1 MTQNPR
7 HIVISDEEHALPY
20 SKGLMASSIMATGLP
35 PARAFQVAERIEERL
50 RERDVPSITR
60 AELSDLA
67 SEVLVDLVGQRY
79 ADSFAKWQVVNRVDR
94 PLIILI
100 GGATGVGKST
110 VATQLASR
118 LGITRIIPT
127 DAVREVM
134 RAMFSEELMP
144 TLHTSSFDAVH
155 LVRHPLPRNADPV
168 IIGFREQAAAV
179 AVGAQALM
187 RRAVAENTD
196 LVLEGAHLVPGFFDP
211 AEFTGAFVVQFVI
224 AVDDPEA
231 HRSHFLARAHD
242 NRSRPSDRYL
252 DFFDNIRTI
261 QRYVKSLALE
271 RSVPI
276 VHSYS
281 LDATLAQVIELV
293 VSRAIEGIPPANG
306 NHSGGQPAN
315 GDHSS
320 GHPAGSHSGVSP
332 ASPSMN
338 LLHEASARR
347 THDR

>member
-35 PARAFQVAERIEERL
+35 PARAFQVAEQIEERL
-50 RERDVPSITR
+50 HERGVPAITR
-60 AELSDLA
+60 AELSQLA
-67 SEVLVDLVGQRY
+67 SEVLVDEVGQRY
-79 ADSFAKWQVVNRVDR
+79 ADSFAKWQVVNRIDR

-110 VATQLASR
+110 VATQLAGR

-127 DAVREVM
+127 DAIREVM
-134 RAMFSEELMP
+134 RSMFSEELMP
-144 TLHTSSFDAVH
+144 TLHTSSFDADH

-168 IIGFREQAAAV
+168 IIGYREQAQAV
-179 AVGAQALM
+179 VVGARALI

-196 LVLEGAHLVPGFFDP
+196 LILEGAHLVPGFFNP
-211 AEFTGAFVVQFVI
+211 GEFADAAFVVQFVI
-224 AVDDPEA
+224 AVEDEEA

-252 DFFDNIRTI
+252 DFFVNIRRI
-261 QRYVKSLALE
+261 QRYIKSLALE
-271 RSVPI
+271 RNVPI

-293 VSRAIEGIPPANG
+293 VSRAMQEIPARN
-306 NHSGGQPAN
+306 
-315 GDHSS
+315 
-320 GHPAGSHSGVSP
+320 GHPAKPGGAAMSAASGGAGVP
-332 ASPSMN
+332 TGENTP
-338 LLHEASARR
+338 EASARR
-347 THDR
+347 TDDR

>member
-35 PARAFQVAERIEERL
+35 PARAFQVAEQIEERL
-50 RERDVPSITR
+50 HQRGAPAITR
-60 AELSDLA
+60 AELSELA
-67 SEVLVDLVGQRY
+67 SEVLVDKVGQRY
-79 ADSFAKWQVVNRVDR
+79 ADSFAKWQVVNRIDR

-110 VATQLASR
+110 VATQLAGR

-127 DAVREVM
+127 DAIREVM
-134 RAMFSEELMP
+134 RSMFSEELMP
-144 TLHTSSFDAVH
+144 TLHTSSFDADH

-168 IIGFREQAAAV
+168 IIGYREQAQAV
-179 AVGAQALM
+179 VVGAQALI

-196 LVLEGAHLVPGFFDP
+196 LILEGAHLVPGFFDP
-211 AEFTGAFVVQFVI
+211 AEFADAAFVVQFVI
-224 AVDDPEA
+224 AVDDEEA
-231 HRSHFLARAHD
+231 HRSHFLARSHD

-252 DFFDNIRTI
+252 EFFDNIRKI
-261 QRYVKSLALE
+261 QRYIKSLALE
-271 RSVPI
+271 RNVPI

-293 VSRAIEGIPPANG
+293 VSRAMQEIPSRN
-306 NHSGGQPAN
+306 
-315 GDHSS
+315 
-320 GHPAGSHSGVSP
+320 GHPAGGAGVSP
-332 ASPSMN
+332 AN
-338 LLHEASARR
+338 RQLEASARR

>member
-35 PARAFQVAERIEERL
+35 PARAFHVAERVEERL
-50 RERDVPSITR
+50 YARGVPAISR
-60 AELSDLA
+60 AELSELA
-67 SEVLVDLVGQRY
+67 SEVLVEEVGERY
-79 ADSFAKWQVVNRVDR
+79 ADSFAKWQVVNRIDR

-110 VATQLASR
+110 VATQLAGR

-127 DAVREVM
+127 DAIREVM

-168 IIGFREQAAAV
+168 IIGYREQASAV
-179 AVGAQALM
+179 AVGAQALI

-196 LVLEGAHLVPGFFDP
+196 LILEGAHLVPGFLDP
-211 AEFTGAFVVQFVI
+211 AEFTDAFVVQFVI
-224 AVDDPEA
+224 AVEDAEA
-231 HRSHFLARAHD
+231 HRSHFLARAHE

-252 DFFDNIRTI
+252 DYFDNIRKI
-261 QRYVKSLALE
+261 QRYIKSLALE
-271 RSVPI
+271 RNVPI
-276 VHSYS
+276 VYSYS

-293 VSRAIEGIPPANG
+293 VSRAMQEIPSRNG
-306 NHSGGQPAN
+306 HS
-315 GDHSS
+315 
-320 GHPAGSHSGVSP
+320 
-332 ASPSMN
+332 ASPGGAGVPPGIK
-338 LLHEASARR
+338 LETSARR
-347 THDR
+347 THD

>member
-35 PARAFQVAERIEERL
+35 PARAFHVAERIEERL
-50 RERDVPSITR
+50 YGRGVPSITK
-60 AELSDLA
+60 AELSELA
-67 SEVLVDLVGQRY
+67 REVLVEEVGTRY
-79 ADSFAKWQVVNRVDR
+79 ADSFAKWQVVNRIDR

-110 VATQLASR
+110 VATQLAGR

-127 DAVREVM
+127 DAIREVM

-155 LVRHPLPRNADPV
+155 LVRHPLPPNTDPV
-168 IIGFREQAAAV
+168 IIGYREQAAAV
-179 AVGAQALM
+179 AVGARALI

-196 LVLEGAHLVPGFFDP
+196 LILEGAHLVPGFVDP
-211 AEFTGAFVVQFVI
+211 AEFTDAFVVQFII

-242 NRSRPSDRYL
+242 SRSRPSDRYL
-252 DFFDNIRTI
+252 DFFDNIRKI
-261 QRYVKSLALE
+261 QRYIKSLALE
-271 RSVPI
+271 RNVPI

-293 VSRAIEGIPPANG
+293 VSRAMKEIPSSNG
-306 NHSGGQPAN
+306 HSASGGAE
-315 GDHSS
+315 
-320 GHPAGSHSGVSP
+320 
-332 ASPSMN
+332 
-338 LLHEASARR
+338 LLPGQKTLEASARR
-347 THDR
+347 THN

>member
-35 PARAFQVAERIEERL
+35 PSRAFHVAERIEERL
-50 RERDVPSITR
+50 YSRGGPSITK
-60 AELSDLA
+60 AELSELA
-67 SEVLVDLVGQRY
+67 REVLVEEVGGRY
-79 ADSFAKWQVVNRVDR
+79 ADSFAKWQVVNRIDR

-110 VATQLASR
+110 VATQLAGR

-127 DAVREVM
+127 DAIREVM

-168 IIGFREQAAAV
+168 IIGYREQASAV
-179 AVGAQALM
+179 AVGAQALI

-196 LVLEGAHLVPGFFDP
+196 LILEGAHLVPGFLDP
-211 AEFTGAFVVQFVI
+211 DEFTDAFVVQFVI
-224 AVDDPEA
+224 AVDDPDA

-242 NRSRPSDRYL
+242 TRSRPSDRYL
-252 DFFDNIRTI
+252 DFFDNIRKI
-261 QRYVKSLALE
+261 QRYIKSLALE
-271 RSVPI
+271 RNVPI

-293 VSRAIEGIPPANG
+293 VSRAMQEIPAQNG
-306 NHSGGQPAN
+306 VSVEPGG
-315 GDHSS
+315 
-320 GHPAGSHSGVSP
+320 SGVSP
-332 ASPSMN
+332 EIK
-338 LLHEASARR
+338 LEASARR
-347 THDR
+347 TYD

>member
-50 RERDVPSITR
+50 RARGVPSITR

-67 SEVLVDLVGQRY
+67 REVLVDLVGQRY
-79 ADSFAKWQVVNRVDR
+79 ADSFAKWQVVNRIDR

-224 AVDDPEA
+224 AVDDPDA

-293 VSRAIEGIPPANG
+293 VSRAMEGIPPANG
-306 NHSGGQPAN
+306 DQA
-315 GDHSS
+315 S
-320 GHPAGSHSGVSP
+320 GHPVNGHSAGSHH
-332 ASPSMN
+332 

>member
-7 HIVISDEEHALPY
+7 HIVIADEEHALPY
-20 SKGLMASSIMATGLP
+20 SKGLMASSIMATGLA
-35 PARAFQVAERIEERL
+35 PARAFHVAEQIEERL
-50 RERDVPSITR
+50 HERGMTSITR
-60 AELSDLA
+60 AALAELA
-67 SEVLVDLVGQRY
+67 SEVLVQEVGRRY
-79 ADSFAKWQVVNRVDR
+79 ADSFAKWQVVNQIDR

-110 VATQLASR
+110 VATQLAGR

-127 DAVREVM
+127 DAIREVM
-134 RAMFSEELMP
+134 RSMFSEELMP
-144 TLHTSSFDAVH
+144 TLHTSSFDADH

-168 IIGFREQAAAV
+168 IIGYREQAQAV
-179 AVGAQALM
+179 AVGAEALI

-196 LVLEGAHLVPGFFDP
+196 LILEGAHLVPGFVDP
-211 AEFTGAFVVQFVI
+211 AEFKDAFVVQFVI

-231 HRSHFLARAHD
+231 HRSHFLARGHEA
-242 NRSRPSDRYL
+242 RSRPSDRYL
-252 DFFDNIRTI
+252 EFFDNIRKI

-271 RSVPI
+271 RNVPI

-293 VSRAIEGIPPANG
+293 VSRAMQAIPNG
-306 NHSGGQPAN
+306 GPNTQ
-315 GDHSS
+315 
-320 GHPAGSHSGVSP
+320 
-332 ASPSMN
+332 
-338 LLHEASARR
+338 LEASARR

>member
-1 MTQNPR
+1 
-7 HIVISDEEHALPY
+7 
-20 SKGLMASSIMATGLP
+20 MASSIMATGLS
-35 PARAFQVAERIEERL
+35 PARAFHVAERIEERL
-50 RERDVPSITR
+50 HGRGVPSITR
-60 AELSDLA
+60 AELAELA
-67 SEVLVDLVGQRY
+67 REVLVDEVGPRY
-79 ADSFAKWQVVNRVDR
+79 ADSFVKWQVVNRIEL

-110 VATQLASR
+110 IATQLAAR

-127 DAVREVM
+127 DAIREVM

-168 IIGFREQAAAV
+168 IIGYREQATAV
-179 AVGAQALM
+179 SVGAQALM

-196 LVLEGAHLVPGFFDP
+196 LILEGAHLVPGFFDP
-211 AEFTGAFVVQFVI
+211 AEFTDAIVVQFVI
-224 AVDDPEA
+224 TVDDPEA

-276 VHSYS
+276 VPSYS

-293 VSRAIEGIPPANG
+293 VSRAMQGIPAR
-306 NHSGGQPAN
+306 SGLP
-315 GDHSS
+315 GDGSS
-320 GHPAGSHSGVSP
+320 AEGSGSQE
-332 ASPSMN
+332 
-338 LLHEASARR
+338 LLTASARR